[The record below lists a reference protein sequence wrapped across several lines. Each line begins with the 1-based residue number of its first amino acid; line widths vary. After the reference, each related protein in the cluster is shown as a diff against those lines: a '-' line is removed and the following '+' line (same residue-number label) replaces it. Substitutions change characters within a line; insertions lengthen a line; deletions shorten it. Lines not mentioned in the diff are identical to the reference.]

1 MPTIELRFGETLFVV
16 NLARLME
23 VGILVTLEVIMG
35 LVYGKKLG
43 KSGLVFLRM
52 RSFPLG
58 MEEGSNSG
66 KIFGTERRCCILF
79 TPPFSI
85 WL

>member
-1 MPTIELRFGETLFVV
+1 
-16 NLARLME
+16 ME
-23 VGILVTLEVIMG
+23 VGIPVTSEVVMG
-35 LVYGKKLG
+35 LIYGRKLG
-43 KSGLVFLRM
+43 KNGLVFLRT

-58 MEEGSNSG
+58 IEGGSNSG
-66 KIFGTERRCCILF
+66 KMFGAERRRCVLF

>member
-1 MPTIELRFGETLFVV
+1 MTEIHFGERLFAV

-23 VGILVTLEVIMG
+23 VGIPVTSEVVMG
-35 LVYGKKLG
+35 LVYERKLG
-43 KSGLVFLRM
+43 KSGIVFLKT

-58 MEEGSNSG
+58 MEGRSNSG
-66 KIFGTERRCCILF
+66 KMFGVEMRLCVLF

>member
-1 MPTIELRFGETLFVV
+1 MPTIEIRFGERLYVV

-23 VGILVTLEVIMG
+23 VGIPVTSKVIMG
-35 LVYGKKLG
+35 LVNETKLG
-43 KSGLVFLRM
+43 KSGLVFLRT

-58 MEEGSNSG
+58 MEGGSNSG
-66 KIFGTERRCCILF
+66 KMFGAERMRCVLF
-79 TPPFSI
+79 TPRFSI

>member
-1 MPTIELRFGETLFVV
+1 MTETPFGERSFAI

-23 VGILVTLEVIMG
+23 VGIPVTSEVVMG
-35 LVYGKKLG
+35 LAYGRKLG
-43 KSGLVFLRM
+43 KSGLVFLRT

-58 MEEGSNSG
+58 MEGGSNSG
-66 KIFGTERRCCILF
+66 KMFGVERRHCVLF